1 MKKMIMKM
9 RTKMM
14 MNLKIAIKVSIH
26 LMKIKMKLTDT
37 TIGIVIT
44 KLGEL
49 RVTNLVELIQMSE
62 EVS

>member
-9 RTKMM
+9 RTKMK

-37 TIGIVIT
+37 TIGTVII

-49 RVTNLVELIQMSE
+49 SVTNLVVLIQMSE